1 MRADGIGRRPP
12 ALKHGLTS
20 RLAREAMS
28 EEVEALACELLAS
41 SPPEPQLMLAACEAA
56 DAILHLMRVQAAR
69 RSTLHAAAR
78 QKFEMPGTGLEI
90 DWEGCLHG
98 LLWDPKDPIGVLF
111 AVKLT
116 LHICDEGV
124 RGRDGPTALAA
135 VLADEPKELRQLH
148 EYERR
153 ALSRRTKALR
163 RLDYERIEAER
174 RRKPT

>member
-1 MRADGIGRRPP
+1 MRADGIGRRPS

-20 RLAREAMS
+20 RLGREAMS
-28 EEVEALACELLAS
+28 EEVEALARELLAS
-41 SPPEPQLMLAACEAA
+41 SPPEPQLMLAAREAA

-69 RSTLHAAAR
+69 RSMLDAAAR
-78 QKFEMPGTGLEI
+78 RKFEMPDNGPAI
-90 DWEGCLHG
+90 DWEDCLHG
-98 LLWDPKDPIGVLF
+98 LLWGLNDPIGVLF

-116 LHICDEGV
+116 FHIYDEGV
-124 RGRDGPTALAA
+124 RGRDGPWALAA

-153 ALSRRTKALR
+153 ALSRRRKALR

-174 RRKPT
+174 RRKPN